1 VFCLCPSASPLTFEN
16 GILMNRSV
24 LIAVVLTIL
33 AVVWV
38 LSGGD
43 GSETEL
49 QGQALAETNSDAP
62 KLFKVKVR
70 DISAQSMQDTIQLQ
84 GEIAPARSIVIK
96 AETSGRIESRYADK
110 GERVKQNATLI
121 KIAINDRQARLEQ
134 AEATLK
140 LRAAELEAGKQLK
153 EKRMISGNQLEQA
166 VANVAAAKAEV
177 KKIKVEIQQTSIR
190 AAFDGILNDVHVE
203 QGDYVASGDPLA
215 QLIDDQYLKI
225 IAQVPQQHAAKL
237 ALGQSVEAELLDGT
251 KIQGTLS
258 YISNQA
264 NSATRTFEIEAT
276 AEPDARKLR
285 SGQSARVRLSLGER
299 SAHKVATSM
308 LELASDGTIF
318 VNGVDKHNVVVKV
331 PVDIIRSESDGI
343 WLSGIPDKFRLITV
357 GQAFVSRGQNV
368 EVIVEQNP
376 EDDSPE
382 DESSE
387 VQNGAL

>member
-1 VFCLCPSASPLTFEN
+1 
-16 GILMNRSV
+16 MNRSV

-43 GSETEL
+43 GSEAEL
-49 QGQALAETNSDAP
+49 QDQTLAKTNTAGP

-96 AETSGRIESRYADK
+96 AETSGRIESRSADK
-110 GERVKQNATLI
+110 GDRVKQNATLI
-121 KIAINDRQARLEQ
+121 KIAINDRQARLDQ
-134 AEATLK
+134 AEAILK
-140 LRAAELEAGKQLK
+140 LRLAELEGGKQLK
-153 EKRMISGNQLEQA
+153 EKKMISGNQLEQA

-177 KKIKVEIQQTSIR
+177 KKIKVEIQHTSIR

-215 QLIDDQYLKI
+215 ELIDDQYLKI

-308 LELASDGTIF
+308 LELAADGTIF
-318 VNGVDKHNVVVKV
+318 VNGVDENNVVVKV

-343 WLSGIPDKFRLITV
+343 WLAGIPEQFRLITV
-357 GQAFVSRGQNV
+357 GQAFVSKGQNV
-368 EVIVEQNP
+368 DVIVEQDP
-376 EDDSPE
+376 DDQSPE
-382 DESSE
+382 DESPE
-387 VQNGAL
+387 AQNGAQ